1 MKRQP
6 HCTSDAGGFWVAMA
20 EVLASFSTQV
30 TDEFGSYYPRAVGR
44 LARDGMWEG
53 WIEFVPADGG
63 SDVLVTAVE
72 THQPERQHLVYWATG
87 LSQVYMEG
95 ALKRARNPVTVRIPV
110 IDEPVSDQPAR
121 RRVVVERVI
130 PRPEPVLDPFEIG
143 GRNIDVLRQ
152 ELTALNRPRLMN
164 IISAFGLAGDVDVT
178 QMTNSQLIGFIVA
191 AVETRLSRA
200 R

>member
-1 MKRQP
+1 
-6 HCTSDAGGFWVAMA
+6 MA
-20 EVLASFSTQV
+20 EVLASFSTPV
-30 TDEFGSYYPRAVGR
+30 TDQFGSYYPRAVGR
-44 LARDGMWEG
+44 LAADDMWEG

-63 SDVLVTAVE
+63 SDVLVTSVE
-72 THQPERQHLVYWATG
+72 SRQPERQHLVYWATG

-95 ALKRARNPVTVRIPV
+95 ALHRARNPVTVRVPV

-130 PRPEPVLDPFEIG
+130 PKPEPVLDPFEIG
-143 GRNIDVLRQ
+143 ARNIDILRQ
-152 ELTALNRPRLMN
+152 ELTALNRPRLLN
-164 IISAFGLAGDVDVT
+164 IISAFELAGDVDVT
-178 QMTNSQLIGFIVA
+178 QMTDSQLVAFIVG